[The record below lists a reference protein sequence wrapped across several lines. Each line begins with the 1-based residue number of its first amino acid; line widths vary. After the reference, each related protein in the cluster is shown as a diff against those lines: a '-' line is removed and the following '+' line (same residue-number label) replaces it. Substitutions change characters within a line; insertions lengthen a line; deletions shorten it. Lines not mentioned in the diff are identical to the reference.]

1 MLNPR
6 SMPSTSWTLLAVLAG
21 ALAATACKKE
31 ADTKPPEASGDL
43 GDADDADD
51 GGKAGDADDADDA
64 APEVL
69 TVDAFE
75 ELMQGKNGDVGDCFA
90 TAREAKA
97 ELAGKLSYDFTVD
110 GEGKISEVKLDPAS
124 AIKDEGLDNCVREKA
139 KGWSFPKTR
148 DGKPMTL
155 NYAFNLS

>member
-1 MLNPR
+1 MLTPR

-21 ALAATACKKE
+21 ALAATACKKD

-43 GDADDADD
+43 GDAGD
-51 GGKAGDADDADDA
+51 AGDADKGGDQGDEGDA
-64 APEVL
+64 APEFL

-75 ELMQGKNGDVGDCFA
+75 EMMQGKNGDVGDCFA

-97 ELAGKLSYDFTVD
+97 DLAGKLTYDFTVD
-110 GEGKISEVKLDPAS
+110 GEGKVSEIKLDPAS

-155 NYAFNLS
+155 SYGFNLS